1 MKGRVLCVGVAVYS
15 RRATPLAAWTSG
27 LEVANVVADADRS
40 CLVLETGASQ
50 RWRYG
55 TFERTPQNRAE
66 ATAWEQAKQA
76 VKYVI
81 LPTLSFLTWGD
92 SSLGRFLDTVAVLAD
107 EEDEGYMCPDMC
119 LRQIW
124 PPYMIGRAM

>member
-1 MKGRVLCVGVAVYS
+1 MHQSPDREASCGENGGFSVGVAVYS

-66 ATAWEQAKQA
+66 AKAWEEAKQA
-76 VKYVI
+76 VKYV
-81 LPTLSFLTWGD
+81 TLL
-92 SSLGRFLDTVAVLAD
+92 AV
-107 EEDEGYMCPDMC
+107 
-119 LRQIW
+119 
-124 PPYMIGRAM
+124 